1 MATRFIFKPFDAE
14 LPSAN
19 FPQLMTINTT
29 ERRAVLA
36 FDAATDE
43 AAMWT
48 AIAPQGWTGTI
59 TAVITYCMAS
69 ATSGT
74 VGLQVSVEAIS
85 DGDTVDIDSS
95 TSYDTVNNSAS
106 TTVPGTA
113 GYIDQISVTLTNND
127 SSAPADLLR
136 FKVNRDADGSTITDS
151 ATGDLYLLSVEIRD
165 GA

>member
-1 MATRFIFKPFDAE
+1 MASRILLTATNMEP
-14 LPSAN
+14 PSSNA
-19 FPQLMTINTT
+19 PQFLTIHST
-29 ERRAVLA
+29 EQRAVLA
-36 FDAATDE
+36 FDASTDE
-43 AAMWT
+43 AAAWT
-48 AIAPQGWTGTI
+48 AIVPQGWTGTP

-85 DGDTVDIDSS
+85 DGDTVDIDAS

-113 GYIDQISVTLTNND
+113 GYIDQITVTLTNND
-127 SSAPADLLR
+127 SSAAGDLLR
-136 FKVNRDADGSTITDS
+136 VKLNRDADGSAITDS
-151 ATGDLYLLSVEIRD
+151 ATGDLYLISVEIRD